1 MLMRRRDFI
10 TLLGGAAMILP
21 AAVGG
26 AESFPTRPIRLIV
39 PYPAGGGT
47 DIVGRVLGQ
56 KLHESLG
63 QPVVIDNRGGAG
75 GTLGTAAAAKSAP
88 DGYTLLLVPTS
99 HVINP
104 SIYAKLPFD
113 TEKDFAP
120 ITMVASAAILMAV
133 HPRVPADT
141 VRGFVEAAKASPRAL
156 ANYGSAGTGTVF
168 HLTGELFKQLTGLQ
182 LQHVPYRGG
191 APTVTA
197 LLAGEIPLAFETM
210 LALQP
215 HVRAGTLR
223 ALAVTSPRRSA
234 IMPEIPTTAEAGF
247 PSLVADNSY
256 ALFAP
261 AGTPAPIL
269 TQLHDATV
277 AALAL
282 PEVRD
287 QLREQGA
294 EVVGNSAAELAA
306 RSRPTSSLRMA
317 PTPLL
322 SCGRWTAP
330 FRPCSRPSAMRSAP
344 DLSRAWRGRAATPPV
359 GWSCSRRSPRGR
371 RGRRSCATPPYHP
384 APASLPSSRR
394 WRRRSAWRSTRSTWA
409 APARSSAR
417 LRSLHALPTVA

>member
-1 MLMRRRDFI
+1 MRRREFI
-10 TLLGGAAMILP
+10 TLLSGAAIT
-21 AAVGG
+21 AAMT
-26 AESFPTRPIRLIV
+26 ARANESYPSRPIRLIV

-63 QPVVIDNRGGAG
+63 QPVIIDNRGGAG
-75 GTLGTAAAAKSAP
+75 GTIGTAATAKSAP

-104 SIYAKLPFD
+104 SIYARLPYD

-133 HPRVPADT
+133 NPRVPADT
-141 VRGFVEAAKASPRAL
+141 VAAFIAAAKSQPRAI
-156 ANYGSAGTGTVF
+156 ANFGSAGAGTVF
-168 HLTGELFKQLTGLQ
+168 HLAGELFNQLSGLT

-191 APTVTA
+191 GPTVTA

-215 HVRAGTLR
+215 RVRAGNLR
-223 ALAVTSPRRSA
+223 ALAITSARRSA
-234 IMPEIPTTAEAGF
+234 TMPEIPTTAEAGF
-247 PSLVADNSY
+247 PALVAENSY

-269 TQLHDATV
+269 ARLHDAAV

-282 PEVRD
+282 PDVRD

-294 EVVGNSAAELAA
+294 EVVGNSSAELAA
-306 RSRPTSSLRMA
+306 YVTSEI
-317 PTPLL
+317 PK
-322 SCGRWTAP
+322 
-330 FRPCSRPSAMRSAP
+330 
-344 DLSRAWRGRAATPPV
+344 
-359 GWSCSRRSPRGR
+359 
-371 RGRRSCATPPYHP
+371 
-384 APASLPSSRR
+384 
-394 WRRRSAWRSTRSTWA
+394 WA
-409 APARSSAR
+409 ALARQAGIK
-417 LRSLHALPTVA
+417 PE

>member
-1 MLMRRRDFI
+1 VRRREFI

-21 AAVGG
+21 AAAVA
-26 AESFPTRPIRLIV
+26 AETFPSRPIRLVV

-75 GTLGTAAAAKSAP
+75 GTLGTALAAKAAP

-104 SIYAKLPFD
+104 SIYAKLPYD

-133 HPRVPADT
+133 NPRVPADT
-141 VRGFVEAAKASPRAL
+141 VRGFVEAAKARPQAL
-156 ANYGSAGTGTVF
+156 ADYGSAGAGTVF
-168 HLTGELFKQLTGLQ
+168 HLTGELFKQLTGLP

-191 APTVTA
+191 GPTVTA

-223 ALAVTSPRRSA
+223 ALAITSARRST

-247 PSLVADNSY
+247 PSVVADNSY

-261 AGTPAPIL
+261 AGTSAL
-269 TQLHDATV
+269 VLARLHDATV
-277 AALAL
+277 TALAL
-282 PEVRD
+282 PDVRD
-287 QLREQGA
+287 RLREQGA
-294 EVVGNSAAELAA
+294 EVVGNSSAELAA
-306 RSRPTSSLRMA
+306 YV
-317 PTPLL
+317 
-322 SCGRWTAP
+322 
-330 FRPCSRPSAMRSAP
+330 
-344 DLSRAWRGRAATPPV
+344 AAEIPK
-359 GWSCSRRSPRGR
+359 
-371 RGRRSCATPPYHP
+371 
-384 APASLPSSRR
+384 
-394 WRRRSAWRSTRSTWA
+394 WA
-409 APARSSAR
+409 APARQAGVK
-417 LRSLHALPTVA
+417 PE

>member
-1 MLMRRRDFI
+1 MRRRDFMN
-10 TLLGGAAMILP
+10 LLGGVAMLP
-21 AAVGG
+21 AVARA
-26 AESFPTRPIRLIV
+26 AEPFPIRPIRLVV

-75 GTLGTAAAAKSAP
+75 GTIGTGLAAKSTP

-104 SIYAKLPFD
+104 SIYAKLPYD
-113 TEKDFAP
+113 TERDFAP
-120 ITMVASAAILMAV
+120 ITMVASAAILMAIN
-133 HPRVPADT
+133 PRVPAKTIRD
-141 VRGFVEAAKASPRAL
+141 FVETAKAQPQTL
-156 ANYGSAGTGTVF
+156 ANYGSAGAGTVF
-168 HLTGELFKQLTGLQ
+168 HLTGELFKQLTGLS

-223 ALAVTSPRRSA
+223 ALAMTSPRRSD
-234 IMPEIPTTAEAGF
+234 IMPDIPTTAEAGF

-269 TQLHDATV
+269 ARLHDATV

-282 PEVRD
+282 PGVRD

-294 EVVGNSAAELAA
+294 EVVGNSPAELAA
-306 RSRPTSSLRMA
+306 YV
-317 PTPLL
+317 
-322 SCGRWTAP
+322 TAEIP
-330 FRPCSRPSAMRSAP
+330 K
-344 DLSRAWRGRAATPPV
+344 
-359 GWSCSRRSPRGR
+359 
-371 RGRRSCATPPYHP
+371 
-384 APASLPSSRR
+384 
-394 WRRRSAWRSTRSTWA
+394 WA
-409 APARSSAR
+409 ALVRQAGVKPE
-417 LRSLHALPTVA
+417 